1 MDNLDSVSF
10 QLKSAGV
17 STLIGLA
24 GIGIHYADINEFSKA
39 VLGIAFAA
47 TVVFRAG
54 VAFLDLKKKWRE
66 DNKSN
71 EQTND

>member
-17 STLIGLA
+17 SALIGLA

-54 VAFLDLKKKWRE
+54 VAFLDLKKKWKE

-71 EQTND
+71 EQAND

>member
-17 STLIGLA
+17 SALIGLA
-24 GIGIHYADINEFSKA
+24 GMGIHYADINEFSKA
-39 VLGIAFAA
+39 VLGIAFAS

-54 VAFLDLKKKWRE
+54 VAFLDLKKKWKE

-71 EQTND
+71 EQAND